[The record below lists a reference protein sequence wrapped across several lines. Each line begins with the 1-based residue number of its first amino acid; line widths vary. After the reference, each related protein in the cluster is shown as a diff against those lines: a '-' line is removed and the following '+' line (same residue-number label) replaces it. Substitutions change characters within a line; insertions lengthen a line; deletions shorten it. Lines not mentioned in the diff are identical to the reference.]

1 MKYALVVLSLLW
13 TLSAHAEDPSLAK
26 VFADRDVRGAIVISS
41 LDGNQGFI
49 HNDARAQQR
58 FPCASTF
65 KILNTLIALEE
76 QVVQGKDDRLKWDG
90 QIHDFPDWNQDQT
103 LESAFKVSCVWCY
116 QDFARAIGAETY
128 RRYLAASA
136 YGELHEPFDETAFWL
151 DGSLKISAVEQV
163 RFLQKMHRREL
174 PFSPHAY
181 ATLREIMLVED
192 RVEERPGYRLWAK
205 TGWAISADPSIG
217 WYVGYVETPN
227 NVWFFA
233 TNIDIRDQDDLSLR
247 QKLTREALAAK
258 GVIQ

>member
-1 MKYALVVLSLLW
+1 VKYLLVFVSLL
-13 TLSAHAEDPSLAK
+13 LPVSARAEDPSLAD
-26 VFADRDVRGAIVISS
+26 VFAQRDVRGTIVLSS
-41 LDGNQGFI
+41 LDGKQRYI
-49 HNDARAQQR
+49 HDERRAQQR

-76 QVVQGKDDRLKWDG
+76 QVVHGKDDRLEWDG

-163 RFLQKMHRREL
+163 RFLQKMYRREL
-174 PFSPHAY
+174 PFSPQSY
-181 ATLREIMLVED
+181 ATLREIMLVEE

-205 TGWAISADPSIG
+205 TGWAMRADPSIG
-217 WYVGYVETPN
+217 WYVGYVETPTA
-227 NVWFFA
+227 VWLFA
-233 TNIDIRDQDDLSLR
+233 TNLDIADQSELPLR
-247 QKLTREALAAK
+247 QELTRAALRVK
-258 GVIQ
+258 GIID

>member
-1 MKYALVVLSLLW
+1 MKYLLVVASLL
-13 TLSAHAEDPSLAK
+13 LSVSARAEDPSLAK
-26 VFADRDVRGAIVISS
+26 VFAERDIQGTIVISS
-41 LDGNQGFI
+41 LDGKQRYI
-49 HNDARAQQR
+49 HDEARAQQR

-76 QVVQGKDDRLKWDG
+76 KVVSGKDDRLEWDG
-90 QIHDFPDWNQDQT
+90 QVHDFPDWNQDQT

-136 YGELHEPFDETAFWL
+136 FGELHEPFDETTFWL
-151 DGSLKISAVEQV
+151 DGSLQISAVEQV
-163 RFLQKMHRREL
+163 RFLQKMYRREL

-181 ATLREIMLVED
+181 ATLREIMLVE
-192 RVEERPGYRLWAK
+192 ERPGYRLWAK
-205 TGWAISADPSIG
+205 TGWAMRADPPIG

-233 TNIDIRDQDDLSLR
+233 TNIDIRDQEDLSLR
-247 QKLTREALAAK
+247 QKLTREALYAK